1 MAKAIPK
8 DKPNNARS
16 RDKIIKAA
24 AKVFVR
30 SGYASN
36 LDMIAKEAGVVRRTV
51 YDQFES
57 KEELFR
63 TVIQFLTE
71 EQIYSHFK
79 IPEDASFRDSLASF
93 AREYLDFMLKPESIH
108 SHRLSIT
115 EVHRHP
121 DLAQLVYERGI
132 GHLQSKLSDMFAKEI
147 AAGKLRKFDTRLA
160 AARFLSGV
168 LGFSRQRALLGLG
181 TDTARARTQA
191 VEAAV
196 DEFIRANA
204 LEESRAASAKA
215 RRTRATR

>member
-1 MAKAIPK
+1 MAKTIPK
-8 DKPNNARS
+8 EKASNARS

-71 EQIYSHFK
+71 KQIFSHFK
-79 IPEDASFRDSLASF
+79 IPEEANFRDSLTSF

-108 SHRLSIT
+108 SHRLSIM
-115 EVHRHP
+115 EVHKHP
-121 DLAQLVYERGI
+121 DLAKLVFERGI
-132 GHLQSKLSDMFAKEI
+132 GHLQAKLGDMFEKEI
-147 AAGKLRKFDTRLA
+147 ASGRLRKFDTNMA

-181 TDTARARTQA
+181 TDTSRFRTQA

-196 DEFIRANA
+196 DEFIRAN
-204 LEESRAASAKA
+204 STSTSGSPIRKRQVKA
-215 RRTRATR
+215 TA